1 MDSIKFGNEESKLFE
16 EYAYNKNIKYVRKA
30 IVICVFTFGVFSI
43 LDYYVYPELFKDF
56 SIIRFGMVIPSFLL
70 VYLFSYFKWFIKYNQ
85 FLISSAYFLG
95 CLGIILMIYMIGEK
109 NYHLHGLFLSFSI
122 GFFLMKL
129 KWKNS
134 VIVFILA
141 IIMFIGVGLVYKTLP
156 IDDIVINSF
165 FYISLGLIGIF
176 GSYHIERYEKYE
188 YINETGLIEK
198 KVDLEKQIVDQLQEI
213 NESNETTIFSI
224 AKLAESRDKFTGDHL
239 ERVGNLSLL
248 LSKKIP
254 DEIFLQNNLSKDQFL
269 QSIRLA
275 SVLHDIGKISISDTI
290 LNKPSKLTEEEFEI
304 MKTHSLVGAKTLMSI
319 EKKSN
324 HNIFIK
330 LGIEIAKYHHERWDG
345 TGYPTGIAGTGIPLS
360 ARIVSI
366 MDVYD
371 ALISDRPYKVRFS
384 KAKSIKIIEDG
395 KGKHFDPIIA
405 DIFLDIARKSQNE
418 ELFWK

>member
-1 MDSIKFGNEESKLFE
+1 MNSIKFGSEEEKLFE
-16 EYAYNKNIKYVRKA
+16 EYSYIKNIKYIRK
-30 IVICVFTFGVFSI
+30 IGVICAFCYGSFAI
-43 LDYYVYPELFKDF
+43 LDYFLYPDLFMEF
-56 SIIRFGMVIPSFLL
+56 SIIRFGIVIPCFL
-70 VYLFSYFKWFIKYNQ
+70 FAFWSSYFEWFKKYNQ
-85 FLISSAYFLG
+85 LVIVSVYFLG
-95 CLGIILMIYMIGEK
+95 SVGIIAMIYIIGSRSY
-109 NYHLHGLFLSFSI
+109 NLSGLFIAFSF
-122 GFFLMKL
+122 GFFLL
-129 KWKNS
+129 KIKWLNS
-134 VIVFILA
+134 IISFILIIMVFIIA
-141 IIMFIGVGLVYKTLP
+141 GLLYKTVP
-156 IDDIVINSF
+156 IEDVLVHLF
-165 FYISLGLIGIF
+165 LYILFGVVGTIGR
-176 GSYHIERYEKYE
+176 YHYESYEKLQYMQE
-188 YINETGLIEK
+188 ESSLSEK
-198 KVDLEKQIVDQLQEI
+198 TNLENQIVEQLQEI

-254 DEIFLQNNLSKDQFL
+254 VEIFLQNNLSKNQFL

-275 SVLHDIGKISISDTI
+275 SVLHDIGKISISDII

-345 TGYPTGIAGTGIPLS
+345 AGYPTGIAGTDIPLS

-366 MDVYD
+366 TDVYD
-371 ALISDRPYKVRFS
+371 ALISERPYKVRFS

-405 DIFLDIARKSQNE
+405 DIFLDIARKSQNIK
-418 ELFWK
+418 LFWK